1 MESILGPMHVKS
13 NLLLEHQFRL
23 SKTSEALIT
32 DTNEK
37 SEEETQKAVRCKTCN
52 FEVTDPSFAVEPHE
66 HTFRNP
72 AGYSFHLI
80 CYSSAPGASEAGEA
94 TKEATWFAGYAWT
107 FAICSNCHNH
117 LGWFYRGDKSFVGL
131 IATRVL
137 R

>member
-1 MESILGPMHVKS
+1 M
-13 NLLLEHQFRL
+13 
-23 SKTSEALIT
+23 SKQTISDVET
-32 DTNEK
+32 DTF
-37 SEEETQKAVRCKTCN
+37 EETQKSVRCKTCN
-52 FEVTDPSFAVEPHE
+52 FEITDPSFAVEPHE

-80 CYSSAPGASEAGEA
+80 CYSSASGATEIGEP
-94 TKEATWFAGYAWT
+94 TKDATWFAGYAWT
-107 FAICSNCHNH
+107 FAICANCHTH